1 MKEVFEKEM
10 QIKVLERLKD
20 YTDFTYMN
28 YVVSTNQNHFIQ
40 DYQNQIETVIVNFGY
55 LCKNEFEAKCLGVY
69 VLEISHI
76 CSIGSREKNLNNQ
89 IKPMLNPGTKE
100 LMEAIDAF
108 ELSPYNIEE
117 IIIKTKQPKEYI
129 KDQSY
134 HPKEYKK
141 GSYLKD
147 LRISGR
153 IAINRIMRGVQNDNT
168 KNELSSIIKQKKQ
181 EKNRTNY
188 YKKGATLLYPYLEKY
203 FDHLPSNNER
213 YFLGA
218 NLLHSIGLEPKY
230 RNVETESA
238 FKKAMVNN
246 FKKALNS

>member
-1 MKEVFEKEM
+1 MKEVFGQETK
-10 QIKVLERLKD
+10 IKVLERLKD
-20 YTDFTYMN
+20 FTDFKYMS
-28 YVVSTNQNHFIQ
+28 YVLSTNQNHFIQ
-40 DYQNQIETVIVNFGY
+40 DYKSQIAKVELNFGD

-69 VLEISHI
+69 LLEISHI

-89 IKPMLNPGTKE
+89 IKPMLNPGSKE
-100 LMEAIDAF
+100 LLEAIDAF
-108 ELSPYNIEE
+108 ELSPYNIKE

-129 KDQSY
+129 KDKSY
-134 HPKEYKK
+134 HPKENKK

-203 FDHLPSNNER
+203 FDHLTSNNER

-238 FKKAMVNN
+238 FKKAMTNN

>member
-1 MKEVFEKEM
+1 MKEVFGKET
-10 QIKVLERLKD
+10 QSKVLERLKE
-20 YTDFTYMN
+20 YTDFKYMN
-28 YVVSTNQNHFIQ
+28 YVLSTNQNHFIQ
-40 DYQNQIETVIVNFGY
+40 DYQNQIETVIVNFREF
-55 LCKNEFEAKCLGVY
+55 CKNEFEAKCLGVY

-76 CSIGSREKNLNNQ
+76 CSIGAKEKNLNNQ

-129 KDQSY
+129 KDKSY
-134 HPKEYKK
+134 HPKENKK

-153 IAINRIMRGVQNDNT
+153 IAINRIMRGIQNDNT

-181 EKNRTNY
+181 EKKPN
-188 YKKGATLLYPYLEKY
+188 KLL
-203 FDHLPSNNER
+203 
-213 YFLGA
+213 
-218 NLLHSIGLEPKY
+218 
-230 RNVETESA
+230 
-238 FKKAMVNN
+238 
-246 FKKALNS
+246 

>member
-1 MKEVFEKEM
+1 MKEIFEKET
-10 QIKVLERLKD
+10 QIKVKERLKD
-20 YTDFTYMN
+20 YTDFKYMR
-28 YVVSTNQNHFIQ
+28 YVANTDE
-40 DYQNQIETVIVNFGY
+40 DYFKELYRNQIDIVIEKFGDFSKDDFETI
-55 LCKNEFEAKCLGVY
+55 CLGVY
-69 VLEISHI
+69 LLEISHI

-89 IKPMLNPGTKE
+89 IKPMLNPGSKE

-134 HPKEYKK
+134 HPKKHKK

-181 EKNRTNY
+181 EKNRTNF

-203 FDHLPSNNER
+203 FDHLSSNNER
-213 YFLGA
+213 YFLGG
-218 NLLHSIGLEPKY
+218 NLLHCIGLEPKY

-238 FKKAMVNN
+238 FKKAMINN

>member
-1 MKEVFEKEM
+1 MKEVFGKET
-10 QIKVLERLKD
+10 QSKVLERLKE
-20 YTDFTYMN
+20 YTDFKYMN
-28 YVVSTNQNHFIQ
+28 YVLSTNQNHFIQ
-40 DYQNQIETVIVNFGY
+40 DYQNQIAKVGLNFAD

-117 IIIKTKQPKEYI
+117 VIIKTRLPKEYI
-129 KDQSY
+129 KDKSY
-134 HPKEYKK
+134 HPKENKK

-153 IAINRIMRGVQNDNT
+153 IAINRIMRGIQNDNT

-188 YKKGATLLYPYLEKY
+188 YKKGATLLYPYLEKH
-203 FDHLPSNNER
+203 FDHLSSNNKR
-213 YFLGA
+213 YLLGA
-218 NLLHSIGLEPKY
+218 NLLRSIGLEPKY

-238 FKKAMVNN
+238 FKKAMISN
-246 FKKALNS
+246 FKKAIRQ